1 MLMRPVEEEIK
12 TSYLDYAMSVIVS
25 RAIPDFRDG
34 LKPVQRR
41 IIYSMYELGVTHD
54 KPYKKSA
61 RIIGETMGKYHPHG
75 DSSIYE
81 ALARM
86 AQDFSLR
93 YPLIDGQGNFGSIDG
108 DSPAAMRYTEARLDK
123 ISEEMIK
130 DIEKNTVE
138 FMPNFDGS
146 LNEPV
151 YLPSKIPQLLINGT
165 SGIAVGMAT
174 NMVPHNLSEVSDAM
188 LFALE
193 NPDYDINDLLKFIKG
208 PDFPGGGI
216 IYKTSDLL
224 DIYRTGHGK
233 VLCQGEIK
241 EDKKAIIITTLP
253 YGVNKALYIQNVAEQ
268 VKNGIINNISDIR
281 DESDRNGIRIVI
293 KVKNEDSK
301 GLTIN
306 QLYEHTALE
315 TSISVNNLVL
325 LNGEP
330 KVMNLSSMISGFL
343 NFRMDIIKK
352 RSIYDLNKLMDRE
365 HILLGLSV
373 ALKNIDDVIKIIKS
387 SDTTDNARNSLMNSL
402 NLSEKQANAILDMR
416 LQRLTGL
423 EIKKI
428 EDELITIKVNIEKLN
443 EIINNDNSRKEVLKN
458 EILEIK
464 KLYGDERRTKVLNKG
479 IDERNDEDLI
489 PNEESILILSENGL
503 IKRVSSEEY
512 NVQKRGGKGIITNTR
527 KEDNVKSILSCMSHD
542 TIYFFTNTGR
552 VLKAKAYTIEKK
564 SRTSLGSIASTFL
577 KLNENEKIKQILKA
591 LDNSDSKKYLI
602 ITTKNGFIKKT
613 PANELLSMRE
623 SGLKIIKLD
632 EYDEVVSVMT
642 DDKPSKVFVAA
653 SNKKAAVFLTD
664 EVSLT
669 GRNSRG
675 VRSMRLNNAEVITS
689 FLVNDTD
696 TIMSISENGIGK
708 RTYAS
713 DFSIHHRGSSGN
725 LIFKESDRTG
735 SLVTA
740 LPVKDG
746 DEIII
751 ITKNNKTIRLKGDDI
766 RILSRVSSGV
776 KLINLDE
783 DDKVVAA
790 SVL

>member
-1 MLMRPVEEEIK
+1 MLMRPIEEEIK

-75 DSSIYE
+75 DSSIYD

-93 YPLIDGQGNFGSIDG
+93 YTLIDGQGNFGSIDG
-108 DSPAAMRYTEARLDK
+108 DSPAAMRYTEARLDR
-123 ISEEMIK
+123 ISEDMIK
-130 DIEKNTVE
+130 DIEKNTVD
-138 FMPNFDGS
+138 FIPNFDGS

-193 NPDYDINDLLKFIKG
+193 NPDCDINSLLKFIKG

-216 IYKTSDLL
+216 IYKTSDLM

-233 VLCQGEIK
+233 VLCQGEII
-241 EDKKAIIITTLP
+241 EDKKRIIIKTLP

-293 KVKNEDSK
+293 KVKNEDSIE
-301 GLTIN
+301 LTVN

-325 LNGEP
+325 LNNEP
-330 KVMNLSSMISGFL
+330 KVMNLSEMVNGFL

-352 RSIYDLNKLMDRE
+352 RSIYEVNKLLDRE
-365 HILLGLSV
+365 HILLGLST
-373 ALKNIDDVIKIIKS
+373 ALKNIDVVIKIIRS
-387 SDTTDNARNSLMNSL
+387 SETTDIARNSLINKLS
-402 NLSEKQANAILDMR
+402 LSEKQANAILDMR

-428 EDELITIKVNIEKLN
+428 EDELITIKENIEKLN
-443 EIINNDNSRKEVLKN
+443 EIINNDNARKEVLKN
-458 EILEIK
+458 EIIEIK
-464 KLYGDERRTKVLNKG
+464 KLYGDERRTKVLNKSIG
-479 IDERNDEDLI
+479 ERNDEDLI

-542 TIYFFTNTGR
+542 VIYFFTNTGR

-577 KLNENEKIKQILKA
+577 KLNENEKIKQIMKA
-591 LDNSDSKKYLI
+591 LDNTDKNYLI

-632 EYDEVVSVMT
+632 EYDEVISVMSSN
-642 DDKPSKVFVAA
+642 KPSKIFIAA

-669 GRNSRG
+669 GRSSRG
-675 VRSMRLNNAEVITS
+675 VKSMRLNNAEVIAS
-689 FLVNDTD
+689 FLVDDND

-708 RTYAS
+708 RTYIS
-713 DFSIHHRGSSGN
+713 EFSIHHRGSSGN

-746 DEIII
+746 DEILI
-751 ITKNNKTIRLKGDDI
+751 ITKNNKTIRLNADEI

-776 KLINLDE
+776 KLINLD
-783 DDKVVAA
+783 DDDRVVAA